1 MSSFTLPLS
10 FFMTLGILGWQMG
23 FEKSE
28 VGVFIVKKKSGC
40 SWRKIFLTHWPGLI
54 QWGLEEQPGHPA
66 SIESRMHHIFFQMYH
81 QMYCFISFLS
91 INCTVPQ
98 LNSELIHT
106 IQTRFNWELAWV
118 RLDIPLTPRLTQ
130 FQPPEDS
137 INQIKD
143 VGYERERKEVYTSV
157 LPPQVF
163 TPSSECSDS
172 VFVNLLQ
179 ICDGQKSVGLS
190 QTSRTLRAEAQLE
203 RRRKLEICE
212 VRSKVKKKLKEYEIN
227 SLGYYTLD
235 NYQLEEGDVVIEFC
249 EDRPVAAQEV
259 THAYT
264 MYKTVDKKVK
274 PVPGTVPD
282 EIRVRRTIP
291 RDPLQSLPSLPVHP
305 PDFVPTARL
314 TKERMDGLDVNK
326 NEFLWPEE
334 EKLMKYILCIHE
346 ATLPFEEKDRGT
358 LSQEYFSDYIMPV
371 IPHVPWEYKNIP
383 IPPGIRDEVID
394 VLRSKIEA
402 GVYEHSQSSYRCRWF
417 CIKKKSGSLRV
428 IHDLQPLN
436 RVSIRDAGLLP
447 KVDDFVEQ
455 NVGMVCC
462 TMFDMFWGFDGRRLD
477 VRSRDM
483 TAFYTP
489 LGLLRLTSLPM
500 GYTNAPAEFQNCMTF
515 ILQDEIPKRAGVF
528 IDDLPIKGPKTWYPD
543 KDGKPEVL
551 KENPGIRQSI
561 WEHAQNVNI
570 VMHKVRL
577 AGATFSPKKTEVCRP
592 EAIILGHKCSFEGRH
607 PEDKRVD
614 KILKWPAP
622 ENLTEL
628 RQFLGLCG
636 TVRIWIKDYSRL
648 ARPLSQMLQKE
659 EEYEWTQERQEA
671 FETLK
676 RMVSTAP
683 ALRPLDYQSDKPII
697 ISVDT
702 SYIAVGM
709 VLSQIDENGKR
720 RPARYG
726 SIILK
731 NQETR
736 YSQPKLELY
745 GLFRALREW
754 RIYLIGAKKLQVEVD
769 AKYIKGMLDQPD
781 LMPNAPMNRW
791 IQGILLFDF
800 ELIHVP
806 ATK

>member
-1 MSSFTLPLS
+1 
-10 FFMTLGILGWQMG
+10 
-23 FEKSE
+23 
-28 VGVFIVKKKSGC
+28 
-40 SWRKIFLTHWPGLI
+40 
-54 QWGLEEQPGHPA
+54 
-66 SIESRMHHIFFQMYH
+66 MYH
-81 QMYCFISFLS
+81 QEYCFISLLS

-118 RLDIPLTPRLTQ
+118 SLNIPLTPRLTL
-130 FQPPEDS
+130 FQTPEDS
-137 INQIKD
+137 NIQTKV
-143 VGYERERKEVYTSV
+143 VGYAGKRKEVYTSV
-157 LPPQVF
+157 LPHPVS
-163 TPSSECSDS
+163 TPSSKCSDS
-172 VFVNLLQ
+172 VFVNLLE
-179 ICDGQKSVGLS
+179 ICDGYNSVELS
-190 QTSRTLRAEAQLE
+190 QIKRTLRAEAQLE
-203 RRRKLEICE
+203 RTRKDEAREARLQI
-212 VRSKVKKKLKEYEIN
+212 KKKLREYEIDD
-227 SLGYYTLD
+227 LGYYTLE
-235 NYQLEEGDVVIEFC
+235 NYELEEGDVVIEFC

-259 THAYT
+259 TQTFT

-282 EIRVRRTIP
+282 GIRVRRKIP
-291 RDPLQSLPSLPVHP
+291 WDPLLSLPPLPKQP

-326 NEFLWPEE
+326 NGFLWPEE
-334 EKLMKYILCIHE
+334 EKLMKYILTTHE

-383 IPPGIRDEVID
+383 IPPGIRDEVIE

-477 VRSRDM
+477 VQSRDM
-483 TAFYTP
+483 TSFYTP

-515 ILQDEIPKRAGVF
+515 ILQDEIPKQAGVF
-528 IDDLPIKGPKTWYPD
+528 IDDLPVKGPKTWYPD

-551 KENPGIRQSI
+551 KENPGIRRSI
-561 WEHAQNVNI
+561 WEHAQNVNV

-592 EAIILGHKCSFEGRH
+592 EAIILGHKCSFEGRY
-607 PEDKRVD
+607 PEDKRVE

-648 ARPLSQMLQKE
+648 ARPLSQMLHKE
-659 EEYEWTQERQEA
+659 EEYEWNEERQDA

-676 RMVSTAP
+676 RMVSSAP
-683 ALRPLDYQSDKPII
+683 ALRPIDYESDKPII

-709 VLSQIDENGKR
+709 VLSQMDENGKR

-754 RIYLIGAKKLQVEVD
+754 
-769 AKYIKGMLDQPD
+769 
-781 LMPNAPMNRW
+781 
-791 IQGILLFDF
+791 
-800 ELIHVP
+800 
-806 ATK
+806 